1 VAPVIGEL
9 AGADAASL
17 DPASARVPKAAFSS
31 AHRGAGEASCC
42 RSL

>member
-17 DPASARVPKAAFSS
+17 DPASARVPKAAFKLGSS
-31 AHRGAGEASCC
+31 GIR
-42 RSL
+42 